1 LLSIIE
7 NKNVTINESLK
18 FKNNS
23 MLDVETTKILQL
35 NKTVQDL
42 MNELQTIKSS
52 VSGDNESS
60 LHN

>member
-1 LLSIIE
+1 
-7 NKNVTINESLK
+7 
-18 FKNNS
+18 